1 MAESQIVV
9 CNLSKTY
16 RVPEREPGLAASLR
30 SLVRRRY
37 REVQAVRDISFTVEA
52 GEVVGFI
59 GPNGAGKTTTLKMLS
74 GLLYPTAG
82 EARVLGAV
90 PWERKS
96 GYLRRIS
103 MVLGNKSQMSW
114 DIPPLDTF
122 CVLGEIYHVPPAELE
137 RTVDELVD
145 LLDMQDLLAKPVRN
159 FSLGERMKCELVA
172 GLLHRPDVLFLD
184 EPTLGLDVSMQGRL
198 RRFLAEHNRR
208 SGVTVILTS
217 HYMADVVTLCPR
229 VILIHQGCLL
239 YDGDLSGLAHRLA
252 PFKLIRVAVGN
263 GGAGLG
269 QDLELPP
276 GAEVVER
283 ENGRLTLRVGRSE
296 APAITAHLLNR
307 LSVADLAV
315 EDPPIEAVIDQIYQE
330 GVDQVEGADQVGGAD
345 RVGGN
350 A

>member
-1 MAESQIVV
+1 MTESQIVV

-16 RVPEREPGLAASLR
+16 RIPEREPGLAASLR

-37 REVQAVRDISFTVEA
+37 REVKAVRDISFTVEA

-145 LLDMQDLLAKPVRN
+145 LLDMQDLWPACSTGR
-159 FSLGERMKCELVA
+159 KCSSS
-172 GLLHRPDVLFLD
+172 
-184 EPTLGLDVSMQGRL
+184 TS
-198 RRFLAEHNRR
+198 RRW
-208 SGVTVILTS
+208 GWTS
-217 HYMADVVTLCPR
+217 PC
-229 VILIHQGCLL
+229 
-239 YDGDLSGLAHRLA
+239 
-252 PFKLIRVAVGN
+252 RVAC
-263 GGAGLG
+263 GASW
-269 QDLELPP
+269 PS
-276 GAEVVER
+276 
-283 ENGRLTLRVGRSE
+283 T
-296 APAITAHLLNR
+296 T
-307 LSVADLAV
+307 VAA
-315 EDPPIEAVIDQIYQE
+315 A
-330 GVDQVEGADQVGGAD
+330 
-345 RVGGN
+345 
-350 A
+350 